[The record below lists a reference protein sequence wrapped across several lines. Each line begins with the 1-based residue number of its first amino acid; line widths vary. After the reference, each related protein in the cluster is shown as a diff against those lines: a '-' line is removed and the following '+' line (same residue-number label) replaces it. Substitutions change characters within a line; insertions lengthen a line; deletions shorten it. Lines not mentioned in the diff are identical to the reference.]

1 MRGHQAIDISGQ
13 RFGYLTVID
22 RAESVGSDRGL
33 RWNCLCDCG
42 KQVIVPSARL
52 RQGKTKSCGCM
63 QKQIIAEKMTKHGMR
78 DTRLYRIWCG
88 MKARCTNPHV
98 KDFRNYGGR
107 GVSVCSEWLE
117 QFDQFADWA
126 LEHGYDD
133 SSDYEG
139 ENKTKYEEGY
149 AEGYEDGYSK
159 GLSDYEEEQHQQKKE
174 KERLQGLFGHKD
186 WQTDRTPVYRAMG
199 SLTTDCTE

>member
-33 RWNCLCDCG
+33 RWNCQCDCG

-133 SSDYEG
+133 SLTIDRIDVNGNYEPANCRWVTKA
-139 ENKTKYEEGY
+139 EQNRNKRAPNGKKAV
-149 AEGYEDGYSK
+149 AE
-159 GLSDYEEEQHQQKKE
+159 
-174 KERLQGLFGHKD
+174 
-186 WQTDRTPVYRAMG
+186 
-199 SLTTDCTE
+199 